1 MFVAVGSYWNY
12 SPSGFYMFDVTDIA
26 NPEVAYSYETGYID
40 PNGAG
45 ACADITTEVVGS
57 KINIYYTDNNKG
69 VITCVEIQ

>member
-1 MFVAVGSYWNY
+1 MRHL
-12 SPSGFYMFDVTDIA
+12 
-26 NPEVAYSYETGYID
+26 
-40 PNGAG
+40 G